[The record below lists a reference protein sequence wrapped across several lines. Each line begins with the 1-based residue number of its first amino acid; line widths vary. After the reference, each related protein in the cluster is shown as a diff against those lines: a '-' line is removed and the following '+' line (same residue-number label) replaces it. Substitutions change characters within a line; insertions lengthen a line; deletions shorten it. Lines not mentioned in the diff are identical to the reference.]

1 METVW
6 QPSRGEARQG
16 DEYVF
21 AGDIGGTNTGFALV
35 RLAGGKLFTDGKFLF
50 QTRAVPSLAQAAREA
65 IGEIRRKLPGIVM
78 RKACL
83 CVAGPVAENRCVM
96 TNVPWTISGEDLGAE
111 LGMRVKII
119 NDFTAL
125 GYALPLLDLHNP
137 EEITPLCRGG
147 GAPSPSGKIR
157 AVVGA
162 GTGLGIGCLAETGGG
177 FTAIASEGGHTDFA
191 ATDPLSRELRAW
203 VEKRIGSI
211 PETELFV
218 SGQGLIN
225 LFGFF
230 REKAEGTGR
239 LSEAFSEIAALPD
252 GEKPARIAARAAR
265 DPGCADIMRLF
276 VRMYARVAYNA
287 AVTFLP
293 TAGLYLAGGIVGK
306 TEAWFLE
313 DGAFMKGFLAAYRP
327 KIRDL
332 LKSIPVYIIRDYGAS
347 LRGAGNA
354 ARCLMGGE

>member
-6 QPSRGEARQG
+6 QSAAEAEEG
-16 DEYVF
+16 AEYIF

-35 RLAGGKLFTDGKFLF
+35 RLRGGKLFTAGKILF
-50 QTRAVPSLAQAAREA
+50 KTRDVSSLAEAARHA
-65 IGEIRRKLPGIVM
+65 MTEIRRKFPGIVI

-83 CVAGPVAENRCVM
+83 SAAGPVAENRCVM
-96 TNVPWTISGEDLGAE
+96 TNVSWTISGSELEAA
-111 LGMRVKII
+111 LGMPVKII

-125 GYALPLLDLHNP
+125 SYALPLLDIHNP
-137 EEITPLCRGG
+137 EEITRLSPGG
-147 GAPSPSGKIR
+147 TAPPSGKVR

-162 GTGLGIGCLAETGGG
+162 GTGLGIGCLVETEGG
-177 FTAIASEGGHTDFA
+177 FIAIPSEGGHTDFA
-191 ATDPLSRELRAW
+191 AVDPLARELCAW
-203 VEKRIGSI
+203 VEKRIASI

-225 LFGFF
+225 AFQFF
-230 REKAEGTGR
+230 REKAEGSGG
-239 LSEAFSEIAALPD
+239 LSEKFREIADLPD
-252 GEKPARIAARAAR
+252 GEKPARIAACAAR

-276 VRMYARVAYNA
+276 VRMYGRVAYNA

-293 TAGLYLAGGIVGK
+293 TAGLYIAGGIAGK

-313 DGAFMKGFLAAYRP
+313 DGAFMKSFLTAYRP
-327 KIRDL
+327 KIRDV
-332 LKSIPVYIIRDYGAS
+332 LKSIPVYIIRDYGVS

-354 ARCLMGGE
+354 ARYLMGEGS